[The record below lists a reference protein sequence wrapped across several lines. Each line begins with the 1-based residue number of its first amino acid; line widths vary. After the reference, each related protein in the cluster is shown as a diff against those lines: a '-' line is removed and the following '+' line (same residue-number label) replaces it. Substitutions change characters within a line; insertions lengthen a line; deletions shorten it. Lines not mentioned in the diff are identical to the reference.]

1 MNEKTKTRRDAAAAS
16 YGWQLVTVYDTRGYW
31 TTVIAP
37 TPGSKL
43 DSVHEATKFVWE
55 SARHGDA
62 ACREA
67 LSIIT
72 AAEMAGRTKRKKK

>member
-1 MNEKTKTRRDAAAAS
+1 MNEKTKTHRDAAAAS
-16 YGWQLVTVYDTRGYW
+16 HGWQLVTVYDTRGYW

-43 DSVHEATKFVWE
+43 DSIREATKFVWE

-67 LSIIT
+67 LSIVT
-72 AAEMAGRTKRKKK
+72 AAEMAGRTKRKKR

>member
-16 YGWQLVTVYDTRGYW
+16 YGWQLVTVYDARGYW
-31 TTVIAP
+31 TSVIAP

-43 DSVHEATKFVWE
+43 GSVHEATKFVWE
-55 SARHGDA
+55 GARHGDA

-72 AAEMAGRTKRKKK
+72 AAEMAGRTKRKRK

>member
-1 MNEKTKTRRDAAAAS
+1 MNEKTKTRRDADTTP

-43 DSVHEATKFVWE
+43 DSIHEATKFVWE
-55 SARHGDA
+55 GARHGDV

-72 AAEMAGRTKRKKK
+72 AAEMAGRTKRKKR